1 MDEKLL
7 KLLDLGKLDESKQ
20 TEIKDKFESIIEV
33 KVDEKVKDKL
43 DEKEKTMKE
52 GLTKLYEEK
61 FEAYKDDITEKFS
74 NFIDE
79 ILEQE
84 MVLDPKIIE
93 FARKGELYEDLIE
106 QFKTR
111 LAIDEDI
118 LDKEVKDILREAR
131 DEIKSLKDEINT
143 KIEESLTLKIEN
155 DKLSIGKYI
164 TEKVKGLPIDDA
176 EKVASLLE
184 DEKDTESIDKK
195 FDIICETILNEKKD
209 DEDDDEDEDDDDK
222 KKKKKKKKKDDD
234 EDEDEDLEESKKSS
248 LIEHWANS
256 LKEDK

>member
-1 MDEKLL
+1 M
-7 KLLDLGKLDESKQ
+7 
-20 TEIKDKFESIIEV
+20 KD
-33 KVDEKVKDKL
+33 
-43 DEKEKTMKE
+43 

-61 FEAYKDDITEKFS
+61 FEAYKEDITEKFS
-74 NFIDE
+74 GFVDE

-84 MVLDPKIIE
+84 LVLDPKIIE

-106 QFKTR
+106 QFKIR
-111 LAIDEDI
+111 LAIDEDV

-131 DEIKSLKDEINT
+131 DEIKSLKDEINA
-143 KIEESLTLKIEN
+143 KIEESMTLKLEN

-164 TEKVKGLPIDDA
+164 IEKVKGLPINDA

-184 DEKDTESIDKK
+184 DEKDTEAIDKK
-195 FDIICETILNEKKD
+195 FDIICETILDEKKKD
-209 DEDDDEDEDDDDK
+209 DEDEDGDDK
-222 KKKKKKKKKDDD
+222 DKKKKKKKKDDD
-234 EDEDEDLEESKKSS
+234 EEDLEESKKTS